1 MNWLLGGLCGLTSR
15 RRRQPRGG
23 AARVESAFSTK
34 GEVPTERGRC
44 RHAMAVGALAP
55 PDAARV
61 AKLGSQQCTQT
72 PRNGAERPDPPICV
86 HYCDP
91 KATHNPSPR
100 SNSVHKRPKT
110 ALRGHSRRSVYT
122 PASPRPSATAPQPNS
137 VHKRPNP
144 ARRDPILPFVYTI
157 AIPRPPTTQAHG
169 ARVYTNALKR
179 LRGAIFADLC
189 TLLRPHNRT
198 RDRVGPLVPRRR
210 RPHGPR
216 DARALGPEAPAA
228 KAVAQPPTHTNSRSL
243 SYKVCIMCHG
253 QLTGDIDRLIW
264 RKENGAERKPDH
276 MKQPAPMAPNGFKL
290 PVQRVTLADGNC
302 A

>member
-1 MNWLLGGLCGLTSR
+1 M
-15 RRRQPRGG
+15 
-23 AARVESAFSTK
+23 
-34 GEVPTERGRC
+34 
-44 RHAMAVGALAP
+44 
-55 PDAARV
+55 
-61 AKLGSQQCTQT
+61 
-72 PRNGAERPDPPICV
+72 
-86 HYCDP
+86 
-91 KATHNPSPR
+91 
-100 SNSVHKRPKT
+100 
-110 ALRGHSRRSVYT
+110 
-122 PASPRPSATAPQPNS
+122 
-137 VHKRPNP
+137 
-144 ARRDPILPFVYTI
+144 
-157 AIPRPPTTQAHG
+157 
-169 ARVYTNALKR
+169 YTNAPKR
-179 LRGAIFADLC
+179 LRGATLVNLC

-216 DARALGPEAPAA
+216 DARALGPEAHATR
-228 KAVAQPPTHTNSRSL
+228 AVTQPPTRTHEA